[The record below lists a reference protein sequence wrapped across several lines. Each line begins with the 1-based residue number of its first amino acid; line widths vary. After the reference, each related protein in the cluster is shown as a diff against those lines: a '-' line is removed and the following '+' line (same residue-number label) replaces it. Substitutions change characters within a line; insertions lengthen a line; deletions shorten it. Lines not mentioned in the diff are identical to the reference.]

1 MEVCLGE
8 AVGKLYVEKRFPP
21 KAKQRMD
28 QMVKNVLEAY
38 RARFEK
44 LDWMSP
50 ATKEK
55 ALAKLAMFTPKIG
68 YPKKWRDYS
77 ALEIRRGDLVGNL
90 DPPRSTS
97 GTANWPSSENRSIE
111 TNGT

>member
-1 MEVCLGE
+1 MEGCLGE

-21 KAKQRMD
+21 EAKERMD
-28 QMVKNVLEAY
+28 QMVKNILDAY
-38 RARFEK
+38 RLNFQQ

-55 ALAKLAMFTPKIG
+55 ALAKLAAFTPKIG

-77 ALEIRRGDLVGNL
+77 ALEICRDDLVGNIDRHAIYEWNRNL
-90 DPPRSTS
+90 AKLGNLSS
-97 GTANWPSSENRSIE
+97 G
-111 TNGT
+111 